1 MLKKMMCWCGVTAM
15 LLLVQSAAVAGVTVS
30 YVKTLGQTNVKGQ
43 PFKSPGARIS
53 LDKDGNLYLCGMVDS
68 SWSMLMKLAPDGRVI
83 WETPCSGGLIPTA
96 VDASHVYV
104 ARSAVLRRFTLAS
117 GRMDYEWGYGNVR
130 WGGAGQVPDE
140 GGIKFKDVRSLL
152 VSDSCIYVVDR
163 GINEVKRLDKATGSE
178 KPFGKRLE
186 MVAPIDIA
194 MTEKG
199 GFLVLAGESVFE
211 VDAEGNP
218 SKAPII
224 EGLSGA
230 VAVDVNPADGN
241 IYVALGGA
249 KDKPLNTINEYGADG
264 KPTGVTIGHG
274 GGFSGPWSA
283 DHFAFASGRGDI
295 AVDSKGG
302 VWVGIAEVR
311 APPVLPMIVHFD
323 SQRKLDKILMGVKG
337 SGLAVDPDLNVYVG
351 GTCKITWDN
360 QVAWTSGLTWFDDVK
375 QYPVLGSPG
384 WWFTVAYADSSKVV
398 VFNPAGKNVMALSP
412 ANGTLLGGFHSVKFD
427 NAYLS
432 FFSIGKCVFYVTDGG
447 VWKLDVETLAKPEL
461 FFKPPEGVKI
471 GINGLAVSADGGMVY
486 CSIGEKIVCFAR
498 KDGAK
503 LWEEAGAPPMALM
516 KNILWVRPG
525 SRKPGLLA
533 LDTSTGKALGQFSD
547 KESDG
552 RLAISPSAIAVGS
565 KDGRDYL
572 FVAGEAQ
579 VQVLEVKR

>member
-1 MLKKMMCWCGVTAM
+1 MCCCGFAAM
-15 LLLVQSAAVAGVTVS
+15 LLLMQSSSFADLTVN

-104 ARSAVLRRFTLAS
+104 ANASLLRRFTLDS
-117 GRMDYEWGYGNVR
+117 GKMDESWGYGNAG
-130 WGGAGQVPDE
+130 WGRAAQVPDE
-140 GGIKFKDVRSLL
+140 GFIKFKDVRSLL

-163 GINEVKRLDKATGSE
+163 GGNELKRLDKATG
-178 KPFGKRLE
+178 KGKAFNNRLM
-186 MVAPIDIA
+186 MVTPVDIVRSK
-194 MTEKG
+194 KG
-199 GFLVLAGESVFE
+199 NFLFLNGEAVFE

-218 SKAPII
+218 NKEPII

-230 VAVDVNPADGN
+230 VALDVNSVDGR
-241 IYVALGGA
+241 IYVAVGGA
-249 KDKPLNTINEYGADG
+249 DGEVVNTINEYGADG
-264 KPTGVTIGHG
+264 KPTGVTIGRG

-360 QVAWTSGLTWFDDVK
+360 QVAWTSGLAQFDDVK
-375 QYPVLGSPG
+375 QYPVLGSPA

-427 NAYLS
+427 SAYLS
-432 FFSIGKCVFYVTDGG
+432 FFSIGKGIFYVTDGG